1 MEDLGLRLRGSLEL
15 PMFLFIFRK
24 IACACEPI
32 FASHVSV
39 MVGVRMESNATLRAA
54 LRFRHNSVSTR
65 PKPPP
70 ELLSSATSA
79 LVRLKLPR
87 LRRLCHSA
95 IGQRSGVRSS
105 YLNFLRRTPCCIYYG
120 NAIETCERST
130 SRLGDGMVQVLSRL
144 YRSWFDTPET
154 DIDTGTR

>member
-1 MEDLGLRLRGSLEL
+1 MR
-15 PMFLFIFRK
+15 
-24 IACACEPI
+24 AYPI

-39 MVGVRMESNATLRAA
+39 IVGVRMESSECYAA
-54 LRFRHNSVSTR
+54 RGLRFRPKSVSTR

-70 ELLSSATSA
+70 DLFSSATLA
-79 LVRLKLPR
+79 LVRLKLTR

-105 YLNFLRRTPCCIYYG
+105 YLNFVRRTPCCIYYG
-120 NAIETCERST
+120 NAIETCERPI

-144 YRSWFDTPET
+144 YWSRFGTPEK